1 MFIILTL
8 SPPYITLNNSK
19 FIHQYWISIVFSTQR
34 NEKMTKDWLKLLY
47 LLTKCKYF
55 KISITFA
62 EKWSSRLIQ
71 ILEQCWILI
80 INIYQLNT
88 CRSFNNTFYK
98 ISTEYSSCAN
108 RHVVVWMFE
117 PDSVLTINYKKKYF
131 SNWNSVNW
139 QKQLRLQC
147 VIKNKLFCNPK
158 AFWVS
163 TYHLKSSKY
172 AFKWHRFSKK

>member
-19 FIHQYWISIVFSTQR
+19 FIHQYWISIFFSTQR

-71 ILEQCWILI
+71 NLEQCWILI

-88 CRSFNNTFYK
+88 CRAFNNTFIK
-98 ISTEYSSCAN
+98 SLPNI
-108 RHVVVWMFE
+108 RHVQIVMCLFE
-117 PDSVLTINYKKKYF
+117 CSSPILYWPSITKNIFRTEILWIG
-131 SNWNSVNW
+131 

-147 VIKNKLFCNPK
+147 VIKINF
-158 AFWVS
+158 FVI
-163 TYHLKSSKY
+163 LKHFEY
-172 AFKWHRFSKK
+172 PHII

>member
-108 RHVVVWMFE
+108 RHVFVWMFE

-147 VIKNKLFCNPK
+147 VIRNKLFVIQK
-158 AFWVS
+158 HFE
-163 TYHLKSSKY
+163 YQHII
-172 AFKWHRFSKK
+172 